1 MKRFTLSI
9 LASAMFLTGCN
20 GGGVKIIKSKDKDRP
35 PVLADFSGQWGMLG
49 RGQIWSIDASGL
61 TTYNYNS
68 KSCVKGG
75 TETEKDLQDALKY
88 LSLSESQDTLTFASP
103 ASSRS
108 TLSKLTSL
116 PEHCQGGHLTTEMTY
131 PQLFEYVWHTLNE
144 YYAFFELRGIDWQQ
158 VYTDYK
164 PKVTDSITQSEFIE
178 IMDEILTE
186 FGDGHL
192 SLSSD
197 DGSSADGNKIDTL
210 LKEALLHDD
219 ENIEGALAELNH
231 NEFRVLKHLMQDGKL
246 RTYDNSDALF
256 YGKISDDLGYVRI
269 DRVSDMV
276 ADNSSDGIV
285 PRVEHDLTN
294 TDKIMEQ
301 VLTEFADVE
310 AMIIDLRYNKGG
322 YDNVSRKIAGYF
334 TDEAYGF
341 GTKQVSNKAHQG
353 QSIELTVTPSETQR
367 FTKPIY
373 VLTGENTG
381 SGGEVLAEAL
391 KALPQ
396 SKLVGEATNGSVSDS
411 LNHELPG
418 GWELS
423 LSHQVYKNQAG
434 DVLEKTGVTPDIYM
448 PAYASVDHKLKT
460 DTPIEFVIQ
469 TLGEMSTHQYD
480 VAKLNGLLEQA
491 LKATGLP
498 SLSVAVISD
507 DKIVYEQAVGL
518 ADIAQN
524 RLATVHTPYNVGS
537 ISKAVSAVAIMQQV
551 EKGTVSLDDKLAQMN
566 LTFDPNNPENSGEQM
581 SLRNLVTHTSGIKDS
596 DMILCTY
603 YVHETGL
610 PLVNIFGTPYCD
622 DSAPVTQDLTTFLAN
637 DYFRQGGRYAGS
649 GIYFGEAG
657 GFPNQVQGYSNVGS
671 ALAVH
676 AVEQKTGLNL
686 ANDMQAHIFA
696 PLKMDNTHWY
706 HTELNE
712 NNPKAI
718 QYSID
723 HEGVK
728 HAMPEYSYATFYD
741 GDLNVSSHDLSK
753 LLIAIANNGMYEDV
767 RILREAS
774 VEKMLSAQSNVFN
787 IPYQQGVFWYW
798 DGSFF
803 GHNGGDPGTHA
814 SMSYNKE
821 TKTGV
826 IILANGEDFIHGKD
840 EIDSQ
845 LNVIASSLYRYG
857 VQYPAKNK

>member
-9 LASAMFLTGCN
+9 LASAMFLSGCN
-20 GGGVKIIKSKDKDRP
+20 GDGVKIIKPKDKDRP
-35 PVLADFSGQWGMLG
+35 AVLADFSGQWNLLG
-49 RGQIWSIDASGL
+49 HGQIWSIDASGL

-68 KSCVKGG
+68 KNCVKGE
-75 TETEKDLQDALKY
+75 TETEKELQGALKY

-103 ASSRS
+103 ASSNL
-108 TLSKLTSL
+108 TLSKLSSL
-116 PEHCQGGHLTTEMTY
+116 PELCQDGQLTTEMTY
-131 PQLFEYVWHTLNE
+131 PQLFDYVWHTLNE

-164 PKVTDSITQSEFIE
+164 PKVTDSITQTKFIE
-178 IMDEILTE
+178 IMDDIFTE

-192 SLSSD
+192 SLSAN
-197 DGSSADGNKIDTL
+197 DGTSADGNKIDTL
-210 LKEALLHDD
+210 LKEALLLDD
-219 ENIEGALAELNH
+219 ENMEGALAELHH
-231 NEFRVLKHLMQDGKL
+231 NEFRVLKHLMQDGEL

-256 YGKISDDLGYVRI
+256 YGKISDDLGYLRI
-269 DRVSDMV
+269 DKVSDMV
-276 ADNSSDGIV
+276 ADNSSDGIIS
-285 PRVEHDLTN
+285 RVERDLTN

-310 AMIIDLRYNKGG
+310 SMIIDLRYNGGG

-334 TDEAYGF
+334 TDKAYRF
-341 GTKQVSNKAHQG
+341 GTKQVANKAHQG
-353 QSIELTVTPSETQR
+353 QSIELTVTPSETLR

-381 SGGEVLAEAL
+381 SGAEVLAQAL
-391 KALPQ
+391 KTLPQ

-411 LNHELPG
+411 LTHELPG

-423 LSHQVYKNQAG
+423 LSHQVYKSQAG
-434 DVLEKTGVTPDIYM
+434 DVLEKAGVTPDIYM
-448 PAYASVDHKLKT
+448 PAYASVDHKLNT
-460 DTPIEFVIQ
+460 DTPIEFVVQ
-469 TLGEMSTHQYD
+469 TLGEMTTHQYD
-480 VAKLNGLLEQA
+480 VAKLNGLLEEA
-491 LKATGLP
+491 LKETGLP
-498 SLSVAVISD
+498 SLSVAVISG
-507 DKIVYEQAVGL
+507 DKIVYEQAVGH
-518 ADIAQN
+518 ADIAKN

-551 EKGTVSLDDKLAQMN
+551 EKGTVNLDDKLAQMN
-566 LTFDPNNPENSGEQM
+566 LTFDPNNPENTGEQM

-603 YVHETGL
+603 YVHETGM
-610 PLVNIFGTPYCD
+610 PLANIFGVPYCD
-622 DSAPVTQDLTTFLAN
+622 DSAPVTQDLKTFLAN
-637 DYFRQGGRYAGS
+637 DYFKQGGRYVGS
-649 GIYFGEAG
+649 GIYFDEEG
-657 GFPNQVQGYSNVGS
+657 GFPNQMHGYSNIGS

-676 AVEQKTGLNL
+676 AVEQKAGLNL

-696 PLKMDNTHWY
+696 PLKMNNTHWH
-706 HTELNE
+706 HTELDE

-723 HEGVK
+723 RDGVK

-753 LLIAIANNGMYEDV
+753 LLIAVANKGMYENV
-767 RILREAS
+767 RILQDTS
-774 VEKMLSAQSNVFN
+774 VEQMLSAQSDVFN

-826 IILANGEDFIHGKD
+826 IIIANGEDFVHGKG
-840 EIDSQ
+840 EITSQ
-845 LNVIASSLYRYG
+845 LNGIASSLYRYG
-857 VQYPAKNK
+857 VQFPANNK